1 MKHVKF
7 QYFAAFAVIGSLM
20 PFLAVYLERVQGLN
34 ESQIGYTLS
43 VTSAAILVTPVIM
56 TLLADTRL
64 DPRRLVAAIFLT
76 STCALLV
83 LRFTKGFWETLV
95 LLALHS
101 LAYTAII
108 PLQDGINFSIQKKQS
123 ESGGATTPYHRI
135 RVFGTLGF
143 IVPSL
148 VVFGFIRAGYT
159 TAVILIA
166 GIGFALIGLL
176 NSFFV
181 PDPRPAEKQHSDAAG
196 ENEPKR
202 LPTVDAARA
211 LARPNTLVFC
221 AAMVLNHLA
230 GAAYIGFY
238 PLLLTNTIDIGEEWI
253 GLIFNLGV
261 AIEIFFMLGFGHLLK
276 RLGLKNILALGAG
289 SMALRMFLLA
299 MFPTAA
305 IAIAAQAVHGLVI
318 LGMQVGPV
326 MYVNQQAED
335 RYRNSIQG
343 LYTMA
348 VVGIPRVSG
357 SIIAGQI
364 AEVSLTGLFWYG
376 GALSMLSALIFTFL
390 FREDYVERH

>member
-7 QYFAAFAVIGSLM
+7 QYFSAFAVIGSLM

-43 VTSAAILVTPVIM
+43 VTSAAILVTPVFM

-64 DPRRLVAAIFLT
+64 DPRRLVAGIFIT
-76 STCALLV
+76 STCSLFLLQ
-83 LRFTKGFWETLV
+83 FTEGFWPTLV

-108 PLQDGINFSIQKKQS
+108 PLQDGINFSIQKRQTA
-123 ESGGATTPYHRI
+123 SGEPATPYHRI

-148 VVFGFIRAGYT
+148 IVFGFIRAGHT

-166 GIGFALIGLL
+166 GIGFALIGLF
-176 NSFFV
+176 NSFFL
-181 PDPRPAEKQHSDAAG
+181 PDPRLSQEPTNEASTETEKR
-196 ENEPKR
+196 R
-202 LPTVDAARA
+202 LPTIEAARA
-211 LARPNTLVFC
+211 LLSSNTLIFC
-221 AAMVLNHLA
+221 GAMVLNHLA

-238 PLLLTNTIDIGEEWI
+238 PLLLTNTINIGEEWI

-261 AIEIFFMLGFGHLLK
+261 AIEIFFMLGFGHLL
-276 RLGLKNILALGAG
+276 RHLGLKYILALGAA
-289 SMALRMFLLA
+289 SMSLRMFLLA
-299 MFPTAA
+299 LFPNVG
-305 IAIAAQAVHGLVI
+305 IAILVQAVHGLAI
-318 LGMQVGPV
+318 LGMQVAPV

-364 AEVSLTGLFWYG
+364 AEVSLRGLFWYG
-376 GALSMLSALIFTFL
+376 GALSLLSSLIFFFL
-390 FREDYVERH
+390 FRDDYVHRH